1 MNKNTLIG
9 IFGIVLV
16 MWGIHFFLIDKQYI
30 IPDGSKSHQDQVS
43 SEEYYSNDF
52 ERITPK
58 PSWWDNVREDNV
70 TITNYDELISYW
82 QSEKRCCSEE
92 EIKDTNRQFYKTTY
106 LAILNNPNNPDIVVN
121 GIDMMNLSY
130 IGIKDFTP
138 TLLYALE
145 TYPNYNKPLHNC
157 ANCKEGDVVASLL
170 EEVGSSMQRND
181 RHQEF
186 IDLAMELLE
195 ERGHEMSEYYEAK
208 VFLQIA
214 YAYEDLG
221 QNDMAMNT
229 IRFMFDRYKDAPE
242 TGALKNTMTRAGRL
256 LNKLRNL

>member
-9 IFGIVLV
+9 ILGVILV
-16 MWGIHFFLIDKQYI
+16 MWGIHYFLIDNQYV
-30 IPDGSKSHQDQVS
+30 IPDSSSSSKNQGN

-92 EIKDTNRQFYKTTY
+92 EIKDTNRKFYKTTY
-106 LAILNNPNNPDIVVN
+106 LAILNNPDNADIIVN
-121 GIDMMNLSY
+121 GINMMDLSY
-130 IGIKDFTP
+130 IGVNDFTQAQ
-138 TLLYALE
+138 LYALE
-145 TYPNYNKPLHNC
+145 TFPDYKKPLHNC

-170 EEVGSSMQRND
+170 EEIGAGMRRKNQQ
-181 RHQEF
+181 QEF
-186 IDLAMELLE
+186 IDLAMKFLE
-195 ERGHEMSEYYEAK
+195 KRGPDMSEYYEAK
-208 VFLQIA
+208 VFLQTA

-229 IRFMFDRYKDAPE
+229 IRFMFDRYKNAPE
-242 TGALKNTMTRAGRL
+242 TGALKSTMASAERL
-256 LNKLRNL
+256 LKKLREL